1 MNINIPK
8 DKEERIFKAA
18 IDEFTKEGYKNAS
31 TNNIVK
37 ESGISKGALFKYFG
51 NKRNLYI
58 YIVKRSLDVVEVAMV
73 GAMDNLSS
81 DLFERILE
89 GQKIKLD
96 IANKY
101 PMETAVII
109 QCCTTHAD
117 EFEEELK
124 ERYSYYEQL
133 GLELTTKGIDYS
145 KFKEGVD
152 IKKIFTTLTL
162 ISYGYTEVLER
173 QYGGDVNLIL
183 KNYDK
188 IADELNSYMS
198 IIKDS
203 VYK

>member
-8 DKEERIFKAA
+8 DKEEQIYKAA
-18 IDEFTKEGYKNAS
+18 IKEFTKEGYKNAS

-51 NKRNLYI
+51 NKKNLYI
-58 YIVKRSLDVVEVAMV
+58 YIVRRSLDVVEKVMIEE
-73 GAMDNLSS
+73 MRNLSS

-96 IANKY
+96 IANRY
-101 PMETAVII
+101 PMETAIII
-109 QCCTTHAD
+109 QCCTAYDD
-117 EFEEELK
+117 EFKEELK
-124 ERYSYYEQL
+124 EKYSYYEQL
-133 GLELTTKGIDYS
+133 GLEITTKGIDYS

-152 IKKIFTTLTL
+152 INKIFTTLTL
-162 ISYGYTEVLER
+162 IGYGYTEVLARRYRGNVE
-173 QYGGDVNLIL
+173 LIL
-183 KNYDK
+183 KDYDK
-188 IADELNSYMS
+188 IEDELSSYMS